1 MEKHDIVIVGAGPGG
16 LRAAELLAEAGR
28 DVLVLEKNREL
39 RDKVCAGG
47 ITGWCRD
54 LNIVPENCFEKE
66 FYYTI
71 FTTGELTRKMKFNYP
86 FVTTYDRAR
95 FGEHQREQIEKNQGE
110 IRTEAKVTKVSVAE
124 KKIEVNK
131 KEIGYNYLIGAD
143 GPLSIVRRTLGLR
156 YDPINCYQYTT
167 DESMDLDLEMEWG
180 FCARKFGVAAYYVFP
195 HSEYSIIGIGH
206 LPRKYGGT
214 ELPNKERFLT
224 YWKDRGVRLKPE
236 TYEAGPIGTRY
247 DGFSFNN
254 IFLIGDAG
262 GFANKVTGEGVYE
275 ALVTAGI
282 VSQAIIDPQWNYEPE
297 LQRILK
303 EKEKYVLLLDYLKYF
318 NLIPFWEYKFM
329 DLAADFLATI
339 VTNPL
344 GKTLAK
350 KFLLKIS

>member
-47 ITGWCRD
+47 ITSWCRD

-71 FTTGELTRKMKFNYP
+71 LATGELARKMKFSYP
-86 FVTTYDRAR
+86 FITTYNRAR
-95 FGEHQREQIEKNQGE
+95 FGEHQRKQVEKNQGE
-110 IRTEAKVTKVSVAE
+110 IRTESKVTKVSVAE

-143 GPLSIVRRTLGLR
+143 GPSSIVRRALGLK
-156 YDPINCYQYTT
+156 YGPISCYQYTT
-167 DESMDLDLEMEWG
+167 DEDRDLELEWG
-180 FCARKFGVAAYYVFP
+180 FCARKFGVAMYYVFP
-195 HSEYSIIGIGH
+195 HSDYSIIGIGH
-206 LPRKYGGT
+206 LPKKYGGT
-214 ELPNKERFLT
+214 ELPNKEKFMA
-224 YWKDRGVRLKPE
+224 YWKDRGVRLRPE
-236 TYEAGPIGTRY
+236 TYESSPIGTRY
-247 DGFSFNN
+247 EGFSFKD

-275 ALVTAGI
+275 ALVTAGMA
-282 VSQAIIDPQWNYEPE
+282 SQAIIDPQWNYETE

-303 EKEKYVLLLDYLKYF
+303 EKEGYSILFDYLKYF

-329 DLAADFLATI
+329 DLAMDFLFTAL
-339 VTNPL
+339 TNPI
-344 GKTLAK
+344 GKTIAK
-350 KFLLKIS
+350 KFLFKN